1 MISASIG
8 AFQLTLVGV
17 KNTAWY
23 YYAVKMNLEINGNC
37 VFWGKWQIWNVYQC
51 GNSQLVED
59 NEVTGMKRCEN
70 QIRGQSI

>member
-23 YYAVKMNLEINGNC
+23 YYAVKMNLEINGNR
-37 VFWGKWQIWNVYQC
+37 VFWGK
-51 GNSQLVED
+51 
-59 NEVTGMKRCEN
+59 
-70 QIRGQSI
+70 